1 MSAIPQPIH
10 QAKAA
15 NSDRKKRETAIH
27 RILDQYQQ
35 GRGASACMDEIKR
48 ILGRNKQG
56 D

>member
-1 MSAIPQPIH
+1 MTGTIPEAIH

-15 NSDRKKRETAIH
+15 ASQRKRRETAIH

-35 GRGASACMDEIKR
+35 GRGASACMDDIKR
-48 ILGRNKQG
+48 ILAR

>member
-1 MSAIPQPIH
+1 MTGTIPEAIH

-15 NSDRKKRETAIH
+15 ASERKKRETAIH

-35 GRGASACMDEIKR
+35 GRGASACMDDNTS
-48 ILGRNKQG
+48 ILAR

>member
-1 MSAIPQPIH
+1 MTGAIPEAIH

-15 NSDRKKRETAIH
+15 ASERKKRETAIH

-35 GRGASACMDEIKR
+35 GRGASACMDDIKR
-48 ILGRNKQG
+48 ILTR

>member
-1 MSAIPQPIH
+1 MTGTIPEAIH

-15 NSDRKKRETAIH
+15 ASARKNRETAIH

-35 GRGASACMDEIKR
+35 ARGASACMDDIKR
-48 ILGRNKQG
+48 ILAR